1 MGSYTELMMDKI
13 NESHTWLVLENDIEI
28 YCVMPTLVYMEIQ
41 PAFFWTNYLQP
52 FKDIFTKIHIKSQ
65 ALCVEK
71 AGEHHLC

>member
-1 MGSYTELMMDKI
+1 MYIVSALLCNAYTL
-13 NESHTWLVLENDIEI
+13 
-28 YCVMPTLVYMEIQ
+28 PTLCNAYTFYMEIP
-41 PAFFWTNYLQP
+41 PAFFWTNYLHL